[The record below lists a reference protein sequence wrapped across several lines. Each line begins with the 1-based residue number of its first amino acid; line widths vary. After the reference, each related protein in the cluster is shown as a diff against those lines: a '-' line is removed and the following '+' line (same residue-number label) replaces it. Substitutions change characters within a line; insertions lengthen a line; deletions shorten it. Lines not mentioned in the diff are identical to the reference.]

1 MSDSDY
7 SSSDSDESPY
17 RLKQAK
23 QKAQPASKKRKQT
36 IKKPAKPTPMVK
48 PRVAA
53 KKVAGPPED
62 EDGDF
67 ICKTCKEVFS
77 TG

>member
-1 MSDSDY
+1 
-7 SSSDSDESPY
+7 
-17 RLKQAK
+17 
-23 QKAQPASKKRKQT
+23 
-36 IKKPAKPTPMVK
+36 MVK
-48 PRVAA
+48 SRVAA